1 MKTRL
6 ISSAMAVTPFIM
18 AALYSSPAIA
28 IKCTLTQECII
39 AIDKTKAS
47 INSNIDQM
55 DSNIAR
61 EVNRA
66 RTDIIE
72 ALGKQT
78 SSISGQ
84 QAQAVETQ
92 TRHAEEVAKA
102 NKKMEVV
109 RTTPKLGCGVTSSAT
124 GPTGGGVAKTSVGQG
139 RKAANSSVPE
149 RLKKAWDQSDP
160 NAPVLPP
167 SNPNISRVD
176 LGVGSCQGFAGDPNS
191 ARGLMCRQVNGLKID
206 SNPYADA
213 DIKAET
219 LFDGPQQK
227 GNEQLRLTV
236 TAKERTPERDARK
249 AIINQYSDPI
259 SPPGISASAAS
270 SSEGVAYIGAL
281 TAYNAYSS
289 LASKPVRDWDALTTA
304 DPETIPAVKALVDD
318 PVTGQFVANHLKSS
332 YPNWASEGVSPVELM
347 YLEAEKRTGNPDWMV
362 HMSGADA
369 PEKEAEMLF
378 LMAYQQRFMFQ
389 QLQETRRQNVL
400 LGQLLSLQLKETA
413 FPDLERLAAQA
424 NKVPARFDNQRP
436 ASRQQ

>member
-1 MKTRL
+1 MIKKFMPVAGAL
-6 ISSAMAVTPFIM
+6 PILVVT
-18 AALYSSPAIA
+18 LYLPPAEA
-28 IKCTLTQECII
+28 YDCTITQTCIV
-39 AIDKTKAS
+39 AIDKARAS
-47 INSNIDQM
+47 INTNIDQM

-61 EVNRA
+61 EVDRA
-66 RTDIIE
+66 RADIIE

-84 QAQAVETQ
+84 QAQAVETH
-92 TRHAEEVAKA
+92 TRHAEDVAKA

-124 GPTGGGVAKTSVGQG
+124 GPKGGGVAQTSVGQG
-139 RKAANSSVPE
+139 RKAANSAVPE
-149 RLKKAWDQSDP
+149 RLKKAWDQADP
-160 NAPVLPP
+160 NAPVMPP

-191 ARGLMCRQVNGLKID
+191 ARGLLCRQVNGLKID

-219 LFDGPQQK
+219 LFEGPQQK
-227 GNEQLRLTV
+227 GKERLQLTV

-304 DPETIPAVKALVDD
+304 DPETIPAVEALIKD
-318 PVTGQFVANHLKSS
+318 PVTGKFVADHLKAS
-332 YPNWASEGVSPVELM
+332 YPNWNSEGISPVELM

-362 HMSGADA
+362 HMSGAEA

-378 LMAYQQRFMFQ
+378 IMAYQQRLLFQ
-389 QLQETRRQNVL
+389 QVQETRRQNVL
-400 LGQLLSLQLKETA
+400 LGQILALQLKETA
-413 FPDLERLAAQA
+413 LPDLERLAAQA

-436 ASRQQ
+436 ASRQ